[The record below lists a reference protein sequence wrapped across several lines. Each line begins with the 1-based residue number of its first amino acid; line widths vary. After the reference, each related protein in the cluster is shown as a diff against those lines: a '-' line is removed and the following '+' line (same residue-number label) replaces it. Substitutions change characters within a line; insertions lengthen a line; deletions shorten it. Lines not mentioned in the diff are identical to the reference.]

1 MSETRR
7 ILTRRAI
14 GCFAAAIVF
23 ALMWGPQE
31 GTQSNYAY
39 AIRKSLFGPRIAV
52 FLVMGV
58 LAFLAIT
65 YWPSVKPY
73 LTRPGAWP
81 LAAGIATVIAAQTL
95 LHWYDPV
102 GDAKF
107 GAVRGAV
114 ANTSGLNPLTT
125 AFFGW
130 LAWVQ
135 LLVVLAVV
143 GWAVATRRRRV
154 AWVGVGL
161 SLVAA
166 AVSYVAHAALVSFT
180 AGIDHSLGA
189 AVAVLGYLVVAVAGS
204 TVALTDQEVARSR
217 DFLDRAL
224 GWRPGLPLV
233 VVGLLTTLIAFAR
246 ATWFSPSNFNSTLGD
261 TSTRFTG
268 SGLASIAGAYLL
280 WLGWALLAVTAVVA
294 GAAAY
299 LRHRTLGWLGAGL
312 GFIAVLLTLITVY
325 DISSVA
331 AAAHVDSA
339 TGPWQNLGAG
349 GWMACIGL
357 FLIGAGGFLAA
368 TSHRAAPALPDALV
382 LASAGA
388 PAGAAPDGNPAA
400 AMAGGTSAAA
410 AQGGAGG
417 AGGATS
423 LGTEGTSPDA
433 GNHGDPGVPPSSSG
447 GRMGAGSGTVR
458 TFALVGVALALFYP
472 PTTTL
477 FWQKVLVG
485 EIGVFVLLAVGL
497 NVVVGWAGLL
507 DLGFIAFYAIGSYTT
522 AYLVGSLPI
531 KPPDWLH
538 MSPLLA
544 IPFAIAICLAAGVA
558 LGFPTLRLRGDYL
571 AIVTLGFGEIIR
583 IVAINA
589 DAVTN
594 STRGPSPPVPN
605 PVIHLGPLKVSWG
618 LNQLQY
624 WYLLL
629 VLIII
634 VVVLFYRLEGSR
646 LGRAWAAI
654 REDEV
659 AAQATGVNT
668 ARVKLMAFAIGASTS
683 GVAGV
688 FFASQVGYFNPDN
701 FVLNNSILV
710 VAYVVFGGMG
720 SLPGAMA
727 GAAVLTWLPEFLR
740 DQVPAEDRQMWIGA
754 VVLLMMIFRPA
765 GLLPAN
771 RRRAELSGL
780 GAPLSAET
788 SAVARGGAM

>member
-1 MSETRR
+1 MNARSANSV
-7 ILTRRAI
+7 LVRRAV
-14 GCFAAAIVF
+14 GCFAGAIVA

-31 GTQSNYAY
+31 GTQADYGF
-39 AIRKSLFGPRIAV
+39 AIRKSLFGPRTIV
-52 FLVMGV
+52 FLVLGV
-58 LAFLAIT
+58 LAFLGIT
-65 YWPSVKPY
+65 YWPTVKPY

-81 LAAGIATVIAAQTL
+81 LAAGGATVLAAQTL

-107 GAVRGAV
+107 GAVSSAV
-114 ANTSGLNPLTT
+114 SDTSGLPALTS

-130 LAWVQ
+130 LAWAQ
-135 LLVVLAVV
+135 LLLALVVTGVAVARRGRAA
-143 GWAVATRRRRV
+143 GWAGVAI
-154 AWVGVGL
+154 

-166 AVSYVAHAALVSFT
+166 VIVYVAHANVVSV
-180 AGIDHSLGA
+180 AGGIDHSLGS
-189 AVAVLGYLVVAVAGS
+189 AVAVIGYLVIAAAGAS
-204 TVALTDQEVARSR
+204 VALTHEEVAHSR
-217 DFLDRAL
+217 AFLDRAL
-224 GWRPGLPLV
+224 TWRPGLPLV
-233 VVGLLTTLIAFAR
+233 VLGLVAGLLAMGR
-246 ATWFSPSNFNSTLGD
+246 ATWFSPGGFNSTLAD
-261 TSTRFTG
+261 THSRFTG
-268 SGLASIAGAYLL
+268 TGLAAIAVQYLI
-280 WLGWALLAVTAVVA
+280 WLGWALLAAGVVTSGV
-294 GAAAY
+294 AAY
-299 LRHRTLGWLGAGL
+299 QHNRALGWAGVAIGL
-312 GFIAVLLTLITVY
+312 VAVILTLVTLY
-325 DISSVA
+325 DISALA
-331 AAAHVDSA
+331 AAQNVDNA

-349 GWMACIGL
+349 GWLACIAF
-357 FLIGAGGFLAA
+357 FLIASGGFLAA
-368 TSHRAAPALPDALV
+368 TSQPVLSQPAAADRELV
-382 LASAGA
+382 T
-388 PAGAAPDGNPAA
+388 AGAADAEGPRTGP
-400 AMAGGTSAAA
+400 
-410 AQGGAGG
+410 GGARS
-417 AGGATS
+417 T
-423 LGTEGTSPDA
+423 
-433 GNHGDPGVPPSSSG
+433 SG
-447 GRMGAGSGTVR
+447 GRLAAGSGSLR
-458 TFALVGVALALFYP
+458 TLALIGVALALFYP

-477 FWQKVLVG
+477 FWQKVIVG

-544 IPFAIAICLAAGVA
+544 IPFAIAVCLIAGVA
-558 LGFPTLRLRGDYL
+558 RGFPTLRLRGDYL

-589 DAVTN
+589 DRLTN

-629 VLIII
+629 FFII
-634 VVVLFYRLEGSR
+634 VVVALFYRLEGSR

-659 AAQATGVNT
+659 AAQASGVNT

-683 GVAGV
+683 GLAGV

-780 GAPLSAET
+780 NRPLSAET
-788 SAVARGGAM
+788 RAVPASGAM